1 MKKCVLIFALL
12 FINFAVLSQTI
23 RRVNNT
29 SGLNDPAIYATA
41 QAAHDAAKDGDII
54 QLEPSDNPNYGDLTV
69 TKKLTILGI
78 GYDLDNIANP
88 FFDKR
93 VPKLSG
99 VSFDFGSAKS
109 TIMGV
114 DVGVI
119 SVNDESINISRCK
132 TGAVYLGFSQNSNDG
147 SIYSYGNKA
156 IIVQCL
162 VGQIGSL
169 YGYFNKDLGN
179 NCTISNNIIQ
189 GGLSNLFNS
198 VISNNTFKSSSTIF
212 YYSIG
217 CVFSNNIIDARDGSE
232 DFKVVNSD
240 VTGST
245 ISNNL
250 CTTFTGLPTGGGNV
264 NKANATIIFKVANPW
279 YSPET
284 GLPLIDS
291 NLQLA
296 DKSPAKTVGAGS
308 TAIGAYAGS
317 RPYIPSGIPNT
328 PVITTFISSGFGTT
342 TTPLNIMTSVRSSN

>member
-12 FINFAVLSQTI
+12 LIDFAVFSQTI

-93 VPKLSG
+93 VPYLGTVFFNS
-99 VSFDFGSAKS
+99 GSAKS
-109 TIMGV
+109 VVTGLVI
-114 DVGVI
+114 VGYLYLA
-119 SVNDESINISRCK
+119 DESISVSRCK
-132 TGAVYLGFSQNSNDG
+132 TASIILTSSYQESTATFVHANKISISQSMSSVITRSEEG
-147 SIYSYGNKA
+147 
-156 IIVQCL
+156 
-162 VGQIGSL
+162 
-169 YGYFNKDLGN
+169 GN
-179 NCTISNNIIQ
+179 NCTVINNIFSS
-189 GGLSNLFNS
+189 GGYVSGLRNS
-198 VISNNTFKSSSTIF
+198 VISNNIFRSSSPCLTV
-212 YYSIG
+212 SSG
-217 CVFSNNIIDARDGSE
+217 CIFSNNIIDARDGSE

-250 CTTFTGLPTGGGNV
+250 CTTYTGLPTGGGNV
-264 NKANATIIFKVANPW
+264 NKANATTIFKVANPW

-284 GLPLIDS
+284 GYSLIDS

-342 TTPLNIMTSVRSSN
+342 TTPLNITTSVRSSN